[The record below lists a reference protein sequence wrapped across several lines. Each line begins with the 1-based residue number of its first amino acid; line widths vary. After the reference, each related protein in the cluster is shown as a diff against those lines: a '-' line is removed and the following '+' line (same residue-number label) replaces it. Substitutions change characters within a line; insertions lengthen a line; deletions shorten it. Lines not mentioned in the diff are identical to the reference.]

1 MGCPVV
7 QEWPASADAGR
18 CWLVSDSD
26 TGLKK
31 GTGGL
36 HKVDLQMS
44 RRDFRS
50 KLFCLQTM
58 LGIIDDVWHRASA
71 RFRTEASGALI
82 ITCQIVGCERTNTM
96 VDI

>member
-36 HKVDLQMS
+36 H
-44 RRDFRS
+44 RS
-50 KLFCLQTM
+50 S
-58 LGIIDDVWHRASA
+58 DVAQGLS
-71 RFRTEASGALI
+71 E
-82 ITCQIVGCERTNTM
+82 
-96 VDI
+96 